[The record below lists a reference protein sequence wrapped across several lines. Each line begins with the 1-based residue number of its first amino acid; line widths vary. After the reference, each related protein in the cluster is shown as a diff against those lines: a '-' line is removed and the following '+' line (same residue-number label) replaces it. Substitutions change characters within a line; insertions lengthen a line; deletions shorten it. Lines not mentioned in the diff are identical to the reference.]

1 MCLPQ
6 SKCLTS
12 DECRLN
18 IWTHPNSG
26 HVNNRHLLAASTST
40 LDSSDDSSTQ
50 SELPSTSVTG
60 FRPPVRLGLTGT
72 KLVIVSLVEGLI
84 SIVGSSDCSG
94 TSNLIQEILFPGQ
107 CHRLPTFLSLS
118 GHSKGCCQSSL
129 STLVEGTLGGLHN
142 FTQTPRT
149 PLEDS
154 IASFICAV
162 QLSQCRVQNSDIAPC
177 STL

>member
-1 MCLPQ
+1 MLSAVQ
-6 SKCLTS
+6 VFNKRRM
-12 DECRLN
+12 RLN
-18 IWTHPNSG
+18 IWTHPDSG

-94 TSNLIQEILFPGQ
+94 TSNLIQGILFPGQ
-107 CHRLPTFLSLS
+107 CHRFPTFLSLS

-129 STLVEGTLGGLHN
+129 SPTKVHPRDLKAMTFGNLRSNNQRLRAVITSSAVVSNMNGL
-142 FTQTPRT
+142 
-149 PLEDS
+149 
-154 IASFICAV
+154 
-162 QLSQCRVQNSDIAPC
+162 QLWINS
-177 STL
+177 L